1 MSINKHKHYACK
13 KHNAC
18 DVDTGYGHAYEQ
30 KVTPDPIYKQIGA
43 VIKARRKTL
52 GLKQENLAS
61 LLSISRGSLA
71 NIETGRQ
78 NVLVHQLY
86 KFAAVLKLTP
96 FDLLPP
102 PAVNQPRGKR
112 TELPLPDD
120 LKAQQKEQI
129 TRLFEQ
135 VEAEQPKDREA
146 SRVKS
151 SKR

>member
-1 MSINKHKHYACK
+1 MSINKHKHCACN

-18 DVDTGYGHAYEQ
+18 DVDTGYCHAYEQ

-102 PAVNQPRGKR
+102 PAVNQPRGER

-146 SRVKS
+146 SRAKS
-151 SKR
+151 FKR